1 MRNNPSKEIPRKEGF
16 FFEMNHALCMAL
28 IAIGANNPHYVT
40 KYLRRFKALVKPSGI
55 FNEITPA
62 DKAIYGD
69 KEKMIKYGVISRCD
83 RIIENMEEAK
93 SGGKI
98 DLKNVLTD
106 ISGIISL
113 TNRYYMYA
121 KTKVFFTGSYKPA
134 FDIYEK
140 EGIE

>member
-1 MRNNPSKEIPRKEGF
+1 
-16 FFEMNHALCMAL
+16 
-28 IAIGANNPHYVT
+28 
-40 KYLRRFKALVKPSGI
+40 
-55 FNEITPA
+55 
-62 DKAIYGD
+62 
-69 KEKMIKYGVISRCD
+69 
-83 RIIENMEEAK
+83 MEEAK